1 MWAAEKTAAQ
11 ERHALGFE
19 PAPPVLEQ
27 QDALTLNPNI
37 EPLTLTDRQT
47 DTHSHKQT
55 DTQTDRHTHTD
66 RRTHA
71 RNNLGWGGNH
81 HAHMK
86 VVQESFDA

>member
-37 EPLTLTDRQT
+37 VPLTLTPTLDPNPNPSPNT
-47 DTHSHKQT
+47 
-55 DTQTDRHTHTD
+55 
-66 RRTHA
+66 
-71 RNNLGWGGNH
+71 
-81 HAHMK
+81 
-86 VVQESFDA
+86 